1 VKIWAGKI
9 SLHFWDYKINW
20 FPLFLTFLLQKCT
33 KWNFSVLLKTLKK
46 FIKHV
51 FISTVI
57 KQKVFST
64 ERGVNQIHKCGRVD
78 IFFLSNFHQKK
89 VKLSENLEKQFQNTY
104 ILEIDRPKIILNNF
118 TVDFFSTILD
128 FFGTHKK
135 VVTLEHEFWFVF
147 LGKTS
152 IFGTYS
158 QPLKPVV

>member
-1 VKIWAGKI
+1 VRIWAGKI

-64 ERGVNQIHKCGRVD
+64 EKGVNQIHKCGRVC
-78 IFFLSNFHQKK
+78 IFFLSNFLQKK
-89 VKLSENLEKQFQNTY
+89 VKLSENLEKQFQNWRLT
-104 ILEIDRPKIILNNF
+104 KNNF
-118 TVDFFSTILD
+118 EELYCGFLFSTILD
-128 FFGTHKK
+128 TFGTHKK
-135 VVTLEHEFWFVF
+135 VVTLEHEFWFDF